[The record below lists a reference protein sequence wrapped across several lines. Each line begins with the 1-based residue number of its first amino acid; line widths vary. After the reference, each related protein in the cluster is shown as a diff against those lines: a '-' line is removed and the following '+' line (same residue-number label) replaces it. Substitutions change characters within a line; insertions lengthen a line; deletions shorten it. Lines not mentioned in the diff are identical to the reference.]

1 MVADAIILTRPIG
14 SGSSITGLTTT
25 IINGHPM
32 LTLEDTTRSD
42 KVLTVA
48 ETHLM
53 FAENKITDQDWI
65 QIANANDADSS
76 FIANFDGT
84 VVNISA
90 HCENTNIN
98 SKEIRL
104 YINGIDTAGL
114 GTLSG
119 GTNATINDTTLNTDF
134 NQGDRI
140 RLRAV
145 NGAGGNIQDTVI
157 KLTVKW
163 RGA

>member
-1 MVADAIILTRPIG
+1 MTDAIVLTRPIG
-14 SGSSITGLTTT
+14 GGSSISGLETT

-42 KVLTVA
+42 KVLTIA
-48 ETHLM
+48 ENVLL
-53 FAENKITDQDWI
+53 FAENKIADLDWI
-65 QIANANDADSS
+65 QISNAQDAESG
-76 FIANFDGT
+76 FIATFDGT

-90 HCENTNIN
+90 HCENTGGN

-104 YINGIDTAGL
+104 YINGVDTADL

-119 GTNATINDTTLNTDF
+119 GTNATINDTTLDLDF
-134 NQGDRI
+134 DQGDRI
-140 RLRAV
+140 RLRAI
-145 NGAGGNIQDTVI
+145 NGSGGNIQDTVI

>member
-1 MVADAIILTRPIG
+1 MVDAIVLTKPIG
-14 SGSSITGLTTT
+14 AGGITGLTTT

-32 LTLEDTTRSD
+32 LTLADTTRSN
-42 KVLTVA
+42 KVLTIA

-53 FAENKITDQDWI
+53 FAENRLSDQDWI
-65 QIANANDADSS
+65 QIANANDAESS

-90 HCENTNIN
+90 HCENTGGN

-104 YINGIDTAGL
+104 YINGVDTLGL

-119 GTNATINDTTLNTDF
+119 GVNATINDTTLDTDF
-134 NQGDRI
+134 SQGDRI
-140 RLRAV
+140 RLRAI
-145 NGAGGNIQDTVI
+145 NGSGGAIQDTVI
-157 KLTVKW
+157 KITVKW
-163 RGA
+163 RGS

>member
-1 MVADAIILTRPIG
+1 MVADAIILTRPLG
-14 SGSSITGLTTT
+14 GGSSITGLTTT

-53 FAENKITDQDWI
+53 FAENKLSDQDWI

-90 HCENTNIN
+90 HCENTGGN

-104 YINGIDTAGL
+104 YIDAVDTAGL

-119 GTNATINDTTLNTDF
+119 GANSTINDTTLNIDF
-134 NQGDRI
+134 SQGDRL
-140 RLRAV
+140 RLRAI
-145 NGAGGNIQDTVI
+145 NGTGGNIEDTVI